1 MTASLQGKIEIQ
13 SDSINDAL
21 KRINDLNNKL
31 KEITAATK
39 AFERAEKSY
48 NATTDATIAKLKQ
61 QVSASKEQ
69 VKQAR
74 AKAKANQDAVKVAKE
89 QIRAETQ
96 ANAAMDAH
104 VATYRQLEAEE
115 RSRNALLVNNT
126 KLITAQQN
134 KIADLTQAV
143 KQSNLGDR
151 TKNGLLSTLASTMRD
166 YSAAVQK
173 AEGDVVELTSA
184 GTTFDLVTR
193 GVSRSLKEKTAAIK
207 EANAV
212 QDKSRKLMVDNATL
226 TDAARNRVA
235 ALEQRIGKA
244 NLERKDEVRLTQQVN
259 DAYGM
264 YAAAVQKAEG
274 DTVALKDAKREL
286 NNAISSARRGVLSFT
301 VSNKDNQSQLIRN
314 EQAIGSLT
322 LRYQQSAAAIKTTT
336 LSQQEQERQLKI
348 LEQNFE
354 RTKNT
359 IKEYGAGT
367 LEAVRANN
375 AFRQSL
381 VRSSD
386 ELRKNLAG
394 VGRGAGQAGIQ
405 VQQFVGQIQG
415 GIDPMIALSQQS
427 ADLGWALGMPL
438 AGAIAGIAFSMGTF
452 LAPSMFDGK
461 DAMEEFT
468 EALEKL
474 KAESVSVQGD
484 VYDLSQEILELSKT
498 SIDTARL
505 KAQLNFEDTKDQAK
519 KSLNVI
525 KDQLGSI
532 VSLDFSKYDELKKK
546 TEEFTKSIIE
556 SGNTNARVT
565 DESVIAFGNLRLAIG
580 KVANTFGVSG
590 KNAED
595 FGLTIAKAYQE
606 LGKEPSPDA
615 IVKFT
620 TTLVGLRSNFGELTK
635 EGRETL
641 DTLIKNASKAEELG
655 RIMEVLGL
663 AVGGSADKLREL
675 AYTSDIEDLTSQNKV
690 LQLTLEGNE
699 DAAFKLQKA
708 LDFGAT
714 SFDELPEKLREA
726 ILNQENY
733 NKLLEEMNTKGNAQ
747 KQYTTQL
754 EKLRQN
760 LAVMSEQMSNGEE
773 AAFKLQKAFVLG
785 KKSFSELSSEN
796 KALVLSLYDAEKATK
811 DLNESE
817 QKRIKSAESLI
828 NVTQT
833 YEDLTAKLSVYNKNL
848 TDDQRQLALEEIK
861 RESNL
866 SKMTKTISS
875 LTQEDLKR
883 LATIVKVSTEEKSY
897 EEILKDVTKAFGD
910 QTAAMSEAEAA
921 ARRLSSIKS
930 ENLSFGM
937 SLDLDQIRS
946 MPKGVKEAYG
956 RIFQAE
962 QQALMQGLS
971 ENAKI
976 IMEMEGLTAQQRS
989 DLLVA
994 QSAKVAEAVNQ
1005 IHEQAL
1011 IVSGGYWQQWLQQ
1024 ARDNMNQ
1031 TDAIV
1036 GDALNSFTSDFG
1048 QGFADVLF
1056 EGASAAE
1063 TLSNVFKNVAS
1074 SIVAGIAEMAAQW
1087 VVYNTVESLAKKQ
1100 SAASSAAMLSTQAA
1114 AMSAMAGL
1122 NAYASAAAVP
1132 VTGYL
1137 AAPGA
1142 ASAAITT
1149 TGTMAATVAS
1159 LMSSAV
1165 GFKTGGYV
1173 SGPGSST
1180 SDSIPARLSNG
1191 EYVINAAA
1199 TRMLGTDVLDQL
1211 NKGQMPMLASGG
1223 FVGTNSASGGNFNTN
1238 ITVELINQSSSN
1250 VEVGGVEQFT
1260 DQNGEPKLRAYIRD
1274 VVRTEMNNGQ
1284 FDKVLKNNY
1293 GQTRKP
1299 IRR

>member
-301 VSNKDNQSQLIRN
+301 VSSKDNQSQLIRN

-359 IKEYGAGT
+359 IQDYGAGT
-367 LEAVRANN
+367 LQAVRANN

-452 LAPSMFDGK
+452 LAPAMFDGK
-461 DAMEEFT
+461 DAADYLEESLQRLDST
-468 EALEKL
+468 ARITK
-474 KAESVSVQGD
+474 GG
-484 VYDLSQEILELSKT
+484 ILELSDEIQDLAQVSQEAALAKLRA
-498 SIDTARL
+498 SMYDAQMTA
-505 KAQLNFEDTKDQAK
+505 KNAAQ
-519 KSLNVI
+519 
-525 KDQLGSI
+525 
-532 VSLDFSKYDELKKK
+532 
-546 TEEFTKSIIE
+546 SIIE
-556 SGNTNARVT
+556 SFDTLDVDYGLSSIEDYTGRLTQSILYSEGFKEVSQELGQELGFTGDKARETGERFLRMMSAVRQDPSVENFEKLRDAFTSVLNSSNTVSDGVLKIVNDVLSYGEAARKAGVLTKEFEQAQKDLNAWLTKNSDDSKEAISSLDSLINSTITQARTLGMSERELAIYNATLNKAT
-565 DESVIAFGNLRLAIG
+565 DEQIELL
-580 KVANTFGVSG
+580 NTLYDGIEARKDEIKAE
-590 KNAED
+590 KNAEQQKKQLAKITAEYNAAKQRENA
-595 FGLTIAKAYQE
+595 FLTASTQEQLKANLAQ
-606 LGKEPSPDA
+606 
-615 IVKFT
+615 VKARQNIEAVT
-620 TTLVGLRSNFGELTK
+620 GRISMLTGERLKDLAVLVG
-635 EGRETL
+635 
-641 DTLIKNASKAEELG
+641 
-655 RIMEVLGL
+655 V
-663 AVGGSADKLREL
+663 
-675 AYTSDIEDLTSQNKV
+675 
-690 LQLTLEGNE
+690 
-699 DAAFKLQKA
+699 
-708 LDFGAT
+708 
-714 SFDELPEKLREA
+714 
-726 ILNQENY
+726 
-733 NKLLEEMNTKGNAQ
+733 
-747 KQYTTQL
+747 
-754 EKLRQN
+754 
-760 LAVMSEQMSNGEE
+760 
-773 AAFKLQKAFVLG
+773 
-785 KKSFSELSSEN
+785 SSEN
-796 KALVLSLYDAEKATK
+796 KTHEQLLNEVTQAYIAQTTAMTDNERAARALFDLRQMDNKLSADQLPDMSALVNSYQQQGAAATQAFRDAIAKGDNVDEATALLQSTMSSLGTAYTNELNALQLKVQQTVQFSPLSDTERLRMDFEQRKQTLAEIFGE
-811 DLNESE
+811 ESE
-817 QKRIKSAESLI
+817 LYSTHLASLQQQYKQQSFHMEFAKQFGVANDI
-828 NVTQT
+828 IGGAMQT
-833 YEDLTAKLSVYNKNL
+833 FQSLGKQNSREYKNL
-848 TDDQRQLALEEIK
+848 AI
-861 RESNL
+861 
-866 SKMTKTISS
+866 
-875 LTQEDLKR
+875 
-883 LATIVKVSTEEKSY
+883 
-897 EEILKDVTKAFGD
+897 G
-910 QTAAMSEAEAA
+910 
-921 ARRLSSIKS
+921 
-930 ENLSFGM
+930 
-937 SLDLDQIRS
+937 
-946 MPKGVKEAYG
+946 
-956 RIFQAE
+956 QAII
-962 QQALMQGLS
+962 QQAM
-971 ENAKI
+971 
-976 IMEMEGLTAQQRS
+976 
-989 DLLVA
+989 
-994 QSAKVAEAVNQ
+994 AVNS
-1005 IHEQAL
+1005 
-1011 IVSGGYWQQWLQQ
+1011 VW
-1024 ARDNMNQ
+1024 
-1031 TDAIV
+1031 
-1036 GDALNSFTSDFG
+1036 
-1048 QGFADVLF
+1048 ADPSVPFWGKIGL
-1056 EGASAAE
+1056 
-1063 TLSNVFKNVAS
+1063 
-1074 SIVAGIAEMAAQW
+1074 
-1087 VVYNTVESLAKKQ
+1087 
-1100 SAASSAAMLSTQAA
+1100 
-1114 AMSAMAGL
+1114 SAMAG
-1122 NAYASAAAVP
+1122 AQVAAQIKQIRAQSF
-1132 VTGYL
+1132 
-1137 AAPGA
+1137 A
-1142 ASAAITT
+1142 
-1149 TGTMAATVAS
+1149 
-1159 LMSSAV
+1159 
-1165 GFKTGGYV
+1165 TGGYV
-1173 SGPGSST
+1173 SGAGTAT

-1211 NKGQMPMLASGG
+1211 NKGHMPMLASGG

-1284 FDKVLKNNY
+1284 FDKALKNNY